1 MRRRQKVASGSP
13 GLSESRWPLLGSDR
27 CAWSTERHDMRPY
40 WNALGPLWAAHLR
53 ASHFLLTAILG
64 LALVAGPLA
73 GIPNLP
79 VIPGAGL
86 FLLSLVLALV
96 PSFIRA
102 NVELHAKLSG
112 EIDHLHHAL
121 AARPKLVFDFVEGWP
136 YRYLPG
142 DQRCCY
148 RVRLRNAGS
157 ATAQACRVVI
167 VEADDAGLIDA
178 ALHWSQ
184 APDYQAETVIDL
196 PPDVSRLSDLVATR
210 GEPPSLSWQVVGAR
224 RGNETPV
231 RNGYRHQVTLRAEAQ
246 NAQQHPQQTFE
257 VYMDGDRAV
266 DLRMRMVARP

>member
-1 MRRRQKVASGSP
+1 
-13 GLSESRWPLLGSDR
+13 
-27 CAWSTERHDMRPY
+27 MRPY
-40 WNALGPLWAAHLR
+40 WSALGPLWAAHLR
-53 ASHFLLTAILG
+53 AGHFLVSAILG
-64 LALVAGPLA
+64 IALIAGPLA
-73 GIPNLP
+73 GISNLP
-79 VIPGAGL
+79 ILPGAGI
-86 FLLSLVLALV
+86 FLLSLALALV

-102 NVELHAKLSG
+102 NVELHEKLSG
-112 EIDHLHHAL
+112 EIDHLHRAL
-121 AARPKLVFDFVEGWP
+121 AARPKLVFEFVEGWP

-148 RVRLRNAGS
+148 RVRVRNEGS

-184 APDYQAETVIDL
+184 APNYQADKAIDL
-196 PPDVSRLSDLVATR
+196 PPDGSRVADLVATL

-224 RGNETPV
+224 RDNQTSV

-246 NAQQHPQQTFE
+246 NAHQHPQQRFE

-266 DLRMRMVARP
+266 DLRMRMVGLT